1 MTYKVNIPNTIKT
14 NVIHDKQKYTNICS
28 MTYKDNIQNIIKTY
42 KVNIQNTI
50 KTNVI
55 HDKQK

>member
-1 MTYKVNIPNTIKT
+1 MTYKGNIQNTIKT
-14 NVIHDKQKYTNICS
+14 NVIHDKQKKYSNICR
-28 MTYKDNIQNIIKTY
+28 MTY

-55 HDKQK
+55 HDKQKIYQHM